1 MMSHCAPVSS
11 AALLGPVAAALLAAS
26 LVPPVAAE
34 EPADVPLALLAADPG
49 LQWGPCPPFFSAA
62 CRMTAVHGNPAEPN
76 SDVFF
81 KVGGGDELPLHWH
94 TSAERMVL
102 VQGELTVRYQGHEP
116 VTLTPGT
123 YAYGPPGLPHDGRC
137 NSSDACILFIA
148 FEQPVDAYEVE

>member
-1 MMSHCAPVSS
+1 MPSYQASLS
-11 AALLGPVAAALLAAS
+11 RTLSTAGTAALLTAGLSLPVS
-26 LVPPVAAE
+26 AE
-34 EPADVPLALLAADPG
+34 QAMESPLALLAADPS
-49 LQWGPCPPFFSAA
+49 LEWGACPPFFSEA

-102 VQGELTVRYQGHEP
+102 VQGELTVRYQGHDP

-123 YAYGPPGLPHDGRC
+123 YAYGPPKLAHDGRC
-137 NSSDACILFIA
+137 NSDEACILFIA
-148 FEQPVDAYEVE
+148 FEQPVDAHQVE

>member
-1 MMSHCAPVSS
+1 MPSYVASLS
-11 AALLGPVAAALLAAS
+11 RTLSTAGTAALLTAGLS
-26 LVPPVAAE
+26 LTVSAEQAAE
-34 EPADVPLALLAADPG
+34 SPLALLAADPS
-49 LQWGPCPPFFSAA
+49 LEWGACPPFFSEA

-102 VQGELTVRYQGHEP
+102 VQGELTVRYQGHDP

-123 YAYGPPGLPHDGRC
+123 YAYGPPKLAHDGRC
-137 NSSDACILFIA
+137 NSDEACILFIA
-148 FEQPVDAYEVE
+148 FEQPVDAHEVK